1 MVRTQIQL
9 TEAQAVSLKKMAQR
23 YHVSVA
29 ELIRRGVD
37 HSLASGSL
45 ADPDQCK
52 RKALS
57 AAGRF
62 ASGRN
67 DISKNHDS
75 YLATSVLSL

>member
-9 TEAQAVSLKKMAQR
+9 TETQAASLKKMAQR

-37 HSLASGSL
+37 YLLASGSL

-62 ASGRN
+62 ASGCN

-75 YLATSVLSL
+75 YLAEDLAK